1 MKRQLQ
7 YVICDSIKK
16 KYKKMNYELLN
27 KQSLDWEK
35 AHKAFEMKV
44 KYNQMYK
51 IQPNY
56 EPNIIS

>member
-7 YVICDSIKK
+7 YVICDSNKN
-16 KYKKMNYELLN
+16 KYKKMKYELFDKYSN
-27 KQSLDWEK
+27 DWEK

-51 IQPNY
+51 IHPITNL
-56 EPNIIS
+56 I